1 MKNNELYIMVDFNDK
16 YEFPICVADNITE
29 LSNVS
34 GFNKTTLFMAC
45 QRNSLVSGMYR
56 VIKVQ
61 IETPSVERFNDIL
74 GYKQYCKSNGLKES
88 SFESLDM
95 YHKECFM

>member
-1 MKNNELYIMVDFNDK
+1 MKNNELYIMVDFNDR
-16 YEFPICVADNITE
+16 YEFPICVADNISE
-29 LSNVS
+29 LSKISKYNFDALYKALKR
-34 GFNKTTLFMAC
+34 GTL
-45 QRNSLVSGMYR
+45 VEKKYR